1 MKKRINIARAALGY
15 LHQVLSETGV
25 VSKVDARKQH
35 TTFQCMEKPITE
47 FRDRYNTLKKEY
59 RIEEEV
65 PDGRGGTVKRFV
77 IPEAKRPEYDEKLV
91 ALENEMVDVDFDR
104 ESFAVLNRAFDE
116 MFEKQAS
123 MKEKG
128 ESEGFK
134 NETIMKLI
142 NEAARALEAATD
154 VQ

>member
-1 MKKRINIARAALGY
+1 MKKRINIARSALGY

-35 TTFQCMEKPITE
+35 TTFQCMEKE
-47 FRDRYNTLKKEY
+47 VNVFRDRYNDLKKEY
-59 RIEEEV
+59 RVEEEV

-77 IPEAKRPEYDEKLV
+77 IPEAKRPEYDDKLV
-91 ALENEMVDVDFDR
+91 ALENEMVDVDFDK
-104 ESFAVLNRAFDE
+104 ESFNVLNVAFDE
-116 MFEKQAS
+116 MFTKQAAA
-123 MKEKG
+123 KERG

-142 NEAARALEAATD
+142 NEAARALEEAKD
-154 VQ
+154 I